1 MEKQVLLTL
10 EAYNGTVYVYEDRV
24 VIRRKGVFSL
34 TAGKENSMPF
44 STITGVKFM
53 EGNAITK
60 GHIKF
65 LIKGIADTKSISFGS
80 VSDSDRYAVL
90 FGKKLNTEA
99 VAIKNFVEEKLDNN
113 DSQGFNTDRLNEIH
127 RTDTRTICQ
136 HPIPGQTLG
145 NAWWQTRNPARL

>member
-34 TAGKENSMPF
+34 AAGKENSMPF

-65 LIKGIADTKSISFGS
+65 LIKGIADTKAISFGS

-99 VAIKNFVEEKLDNN
+99 LTIKNFVEEKLDKNEN
-113 DSQGFNTDRLNEIH
+113 STNIFNPLSSADELKKYKELL
-127 RTDTRTICQ
+127 DTGVITQ
-136 HPIPGQTLG
+136 EEFDATKKQLLG
-145 NAWWQTRNPARL
+145 I

>member
-34 TAGKENSMPF
+34 AAGKENSMPF

-65 LIKGIADTKSISFGS
+65 LIKGIDFWRN
-80 VSDSDRYAVL
+80 VCY
-90 FGKKLNTEA
+90 NM
-99 VAIKNFVEEKLDNN
+99 
-113 DSQGFNTDRLNEIH
+113 
-127 RTDTRTICQ
+127 TRIY
-136 HPIPGQTLG
+136 
-145 NAWWQTRNPARL
+145 

>member
-10 EAYNGTVYVYEDRV
+10 EAYNGTVYVYEDQV

-65 LIKGIADTKSISFGS
+65 LIKGVTDTKAVSFGS

-99 VAIKNFVEEKLDNN
+99 VAIKNFVEEKLAKN
-113 DSQGFNTDRLNEIH
+113 DDSTNIFNPLSSADEIKKYKELLDSGVI
-127 RTDTRTICQ
+127 TQEEFDSKKKQLLSI
-136 HPIPGQTLG
+136 
-145 NAWWQTRNPARL
+145 

>member
-1 MEKQVLLTL
+1 MEQQTLLKL

-24 VIRRKGVFSL
+24 VIKRKGIFSL

-44 STITGVKFM
+44 TTISGVKFM

-65 LIKGIADTKSISFGS
+65 LIKGIADMRSVSFGS

-90 FGKKLNTEA
+90 FSKKQNDSALS
-99 VAIKNFVEEKLDNN
+99 IKNYVEERLAIINNSSIHNSLSSADELKKYKELLDANIIT
-113 DSQGFNTDRLNEIH
+113 QEEFNAKKEQL
-127 RTDTRTICQ
+127 
-136 HPIPGQTLG
+136 LG
-145 NAWWQTRNPARL
+145 I